1 MSLNA
6 RLSRIVPVGLGLAM
20 LAVIVAAGLSPGT
33 GAVPAQSNC
42 QYNQCVAGTGLP
54 WWVFAAIAI
63 IIVAALAAALVLLRR
78 RRTPPPTST
87 GPAGAIGGPT
97 AGAMGAPS

>member
-87 GPAGAIGGPT
+87 GPAG
-97 AGAMGAPS
+97 